1 MPKITVV
8 TPTYN
13 SEKTIK
19 DTLEALLRQSFS
31 DFEYIVIDGAS
42 KDNTVNIIESY
53 RQKFADKGV
62 PVTIVS
68 EPDKGVYDA
77 MNKGINLAKGEL
89 IGLNNSDDWYED
101 HTLELIWTR
110 FTQPD
115 IDKNNTMIYGIE
127 RVWKNDKVQSLQC
140 RGADFISE
148 GVMPHCTFFVPKTVY
163 EAHGVFDLSIRIL
176 ADHDF
181 LSRCSTEGVRFVRLD
196 AVLSNF
202 RLGGL
207 SSSSYF
213 DFYLEYFMVQRK
225 RNYIS
230 EKEYKR
236 IVFKLKAKRF
246 IEKISKTF
254 K

>member
-1 MPKITVV
+1 MPKISVI

-19 DTLEALLRQSFS
+19 DTLEALLRQSFT

-42 KDNTVNIIESY
+42 KDNTVDIVESY
-53 RQKFADKGV
+53 RAKFADKGV
-62 PVTIVS
+62 IMTVVS

-77 MNKGINLAKGEL
+77 MNKGVKLAQGEI

-101 HTLELIWTR
+101 DTLALVWDR
-110 FTQPD
+110 FTQSD
-115 IDKNNTMIYGIE
+115 IDRNNTMIYGVE

-163 EAHGVFDLSIRIL
+163 ATHGVFDTNIKIL

-181 LSRCSTEGVRFVRLD
+181 LSRCSSEGVRFVRLD
-196 AVLSNF
+196 TVLSNF

-230 EKEYKR
+230 EKEYKK
-236 IVFKLKAKRF
+236 IVLKLKIKRF
-246 IEKISKTF
+246 LDKISR
-254 K
+254 

>member
-62 PVTIVS
+62 PMTIIS

-101 HTLELIWTR
+101 RTLELVWDR
-110 FTQPD
+110 FTQSD
-115 IDKNNTMIYGIE
+115 IDKNNTMIYGVE

-148 GVMPHCTFFVPKTVY
+148 GVMPHCTFFVPKAV
-163 EAHGVFDLSIRIL
+163 
-176 ADHDF
+176 DF

-196 AVLSNF
+196 TVLSNF

>member
-1 MPKITVV
+1 MPKISVV
-8 TPTYN
+8 TPTFN

-19 DTLEALLRQSFS
+19 DTMEALLRQGFT

-42 KDNTVNIIESY
+42 KDNTVKIVEEY
-53 RQKFADKGV
+53 RHRFTEKGV

-77 MNKGINLAKGEL
+77 MNKGIGLAKGEL

-101 HTLELIWTR
+101 HTLELVWNR
-110 FTQPD
+110 FLQND
-115 IDKNNTMIYGIE
+115 IDKANTMIYGIE

-148 GVMPHCTFFVPKTVY
+148 GVMPHCTFFVPKAVY
-163 EAHGVFDLSIRIL
+163 NTHGMFDLSIRIL

-181 LSRCSTEGVRFVRLD
+181 LSRCSTEGVKFVRLD

-213 DFYLEYFMVQRK
+213 DFYLEYFMVQHK

-246 IEKISKTF
+246 LQKISPSF
-254 K
+254 